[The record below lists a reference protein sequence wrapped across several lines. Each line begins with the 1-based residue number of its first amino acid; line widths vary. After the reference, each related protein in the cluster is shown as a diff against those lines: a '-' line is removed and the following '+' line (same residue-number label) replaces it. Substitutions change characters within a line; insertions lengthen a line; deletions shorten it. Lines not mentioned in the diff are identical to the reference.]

1 MSDVYLD
8 SSAIGYRLR
17 AQRLMVAV
25 VLVFLVFIGRL
36 FQLQVIEGDSL
47 KRSSEENFIRTAVLP
62 ADRGAIY
69 DRDLNRLAGNK
80 PSFEVFVT
88 PAAVKKPEALLAGLR
103 DVLDLDALDVDRLR
117 EKLIEQRGVWRYQP
131 VRVQRDVDRARVAR
145 VEALRAQ
152 FDGLTIQVKQQREY
166 PQGETGAHLLGY
178 LGRPPVDAPAEKG
191 VRRPDDLLVGRFG
204 LEQKHE
210 DVLAGRHGFER
221 FVVNARG
228 GRSSDQRA
236 LGAVD
241 DIVREAPV
249 AGNDLVLTI
258 DADVQALLLE
268 ALANYESGAA
278 VLLDPR
284 DGSIIGMVSKPS
296 YDPNLWSGRLPAE
309 VKQAIDDNPY
319 KPMIDKSVRSF
330 FPGSVYKVVTALAG
344 LEEALITAD
353 EEVDSPGAYTFGNR
367 VFHCHKLSGHGEI
380 DLSEAMAA
388 SADVYFYKLGER
400 LGIDKLATYALRF
413 GFGRKTGLLINGES
427 AGLVPTRAFHDEN
440 TPGGYQFGLALSTA
454 IGQGDARTSPLQM
467 AIAYAAL
474 ANGGQVFAPRVL
486 DRIQTSDGKTVARY
500 APQVVGRL
508 GASAEHLADIVK
520 GLERAVSDTEIGTAT
535 LGGIE
540 GVRIAGKTG
549 TAQVRDIDRA
559 RYAGEKVK
567 DFRERDHAWFA
578 AFAPIDDPKLV
589 VVVFLEHGGTGGK
602 DAAPV
607 ARRILEAYQARIEPI
622 CPVASTGASTPR
634 TSAGG
639 TE

>member
-1 MSDVYLD
+1 
-8 SSAIGYRLR
+8 
-17 AQRLMVAV
+17 
-25 VLVFLVFIGRL
+25 
-36 FQLQVIEGDSL
+36 
-47 KRSSEENFIRTAVLP
+47 
-62 ADRGAIY
+62 
-69 DRDLNRLAGNK
+69 
-80 PSFEVFVT
+80 
-88 PAAVKKPEALLAGLR
+88 
-103 DVLDLDALDVDRLR
+103 
-117 EKLIEQRGVWRYQP
+117 
-131 VRVQRDVDRARVAR
+131 
-145 VEALRAQ
+145 
-152 FDGLTIQVKQQREY
+152 
-166 PQGETGAHLLGY
+166 
-178 LGRPPVDAPAEKG
+178 
-191 VRRPDDLLVGRFG
+191 
-204 LEQKHE
+204 
-210 DVLAGRHGFER
+210 
-221 FVVNARG
+221 
-228 GRSSDQRA
+228 
-236 LGAVD
+236 
-241 DIVREAPV
+241 
-249 AGNDLVLTI
+249 
-258 DADVQALLLE
+258 
-268 ALANYESGAA
+268 
-278 VLLDPR
+278 
-284 DGSIIGMVSKPS
+284 
-296 YDPNLWSGRLPAE
+296 
-309 VKQAIDDNPY
+309 
-319 KPMIDKSVRSF
+319 VRSF

-344 LEEALITAD
+344 LEEALVTAD

-427 AGLVPTRAFHDEN
+427 AGLVPTRAFNDEN

-486 DRIQTSDGKTVARY
+486 DRIQTADGKTVARY

-520 GLERAVSDTEIGTAT
+520 GLERAVGDTEIGTAT

-622 CPVASTGASTPR
+622 FSVAATGASTPR

>member
-1 MSDVYLD
+1 
-8 SSAIGYRLR
+8 
-17 AQRLMVAV
+17 
-25 VLVFLVFIGRL
+25 
-36 FQLQVIEGDSL
+36 
-47 KRSSEENFIRTAVLP
+47 
-62 ADRGAIY
+62 
-69 DRDLNRLAGNK
+69 
-80 PSFEVFVT
+80 
-88 PAAVKKPEALLAGLR
+88 
-103 DVLDLDALDVDRLR
+103 
-117 EKLIEQRGVWRYQP
+117 
-131 VRVQRDVDRARVAR
+131 
-145 VEALRAQ
+145 
-152 FDGLTIQVKQQREY
+152 
-166 PQGETGAHLLGY
+166 
-178 LGRPPVDAPAEKG
+178 
-191 VRRPDDLLVGRFG
+191 
-204 LEQKHE
+204 
-210 DVLAGRHGFER
+210 
-221 FVVNARG
+221 
-228 GRSSDQRA
+228 
-236 LGAVD
+236 
-241 DIVREAPV
+241 
-249 AGNDLVLTI
+249 
-258 DADVQALLLE
+258 
-268 ALANYESGAA
+268 
-278 VLLDPR
+278 
-284 DGSIIGMVSKPS
+284 
-296 YDPNLWSGRLPAE
+296 
-309 VKQAIDDNPY
+309 
-319 KPMIDKSVRSF
+319 
-330 FPGSVYKVVTALAG
+330 
-344 LEEALITAD
+344 
-353 EEVDSPGAYTFGNR
+353 
-367 VFHCHKLSGHGEI
+367 
-380 DLSEAMAA
+380 MAA

-486 DRIQTSDGKTVARY
+486 DRIQTADGKTVARY

-520 GLERAVSDTEIGTAT
+520 GLERAVGDTEIGTAT

-622 CPVASTGASTPR
+622 FSVAATGASTPR